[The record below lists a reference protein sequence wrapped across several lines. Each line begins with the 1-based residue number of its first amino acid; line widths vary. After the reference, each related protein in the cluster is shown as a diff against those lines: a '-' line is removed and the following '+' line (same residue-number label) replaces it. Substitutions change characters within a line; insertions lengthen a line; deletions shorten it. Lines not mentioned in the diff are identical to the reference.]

1 MDAQK
6 ALSQRRAKL
15 DDMANS
21 RSDIHQAYTYDERMP
36 ADSPAPSEDE
46 KPKRKAMFLGPQA
59 LRDLAATSA
68 RRRTEREAMEEALAL
83 LAERDAKLDALDDFV
98 AWAKSEWGAP
108 NLKEQTAATE
118 LWAKR

>member
-1 MDAQK
+1 MTNPD
-6 ALSQRRAKL
+6 
-15 DDMANS
+15 N
-21 RSDIHQAYTYDERMP
+21 DIHQAYTYDERMP
-36 ADSPAPSEDE
+36 VDSRAGSEDE

-83 LAERDAKLDALDDFV
+83 LAERDAKLDALGNFV
-98 AWAKSEWGAP
+98 EWAKAEWGAP
-108 NLKEQTAATE
+108 NLDEQTAATE